1 MDREAKYE
9 IFSGT
14 PSGLTGMFMP
24 SIFPSVAVAALFAS
38 TPVWAQSTPL
48 AHRVIAPS
56 AFLGVDL
63 QGDFLTE
70 VPECATG
77 EVRPTEP
84 CRVATEK
91 AGRFEVRGL
100 PYLPISP
107 GYRLFATVDD
117 GTVSQLVL
125 TGNAN
130 NLYLVKEMLTDKLG
144 KPATSAAH
152 WVKLKSGASY
162 EAEVYKWNSE
172 GVAVDFGRDLSDL
185 GRYSVT
191 FSTSMVGTEV
201 GQFDALPSTDSPS
214 L

>member
-1 MDREAKYE
+1 MDR
-9 IFSGT
+9 T
-14 PSGLTGMFMP
+14 P
-24 SIFPSVAVAALFAS
+24 IFPSVAVAALFAS

-48 AHRVIAPS
+48 AHRVVAPS

-84 CRVATEK
+84 CRVATKK

-117 GTVSQLVL
+117 GAVSQLVL

-144 KPATSAAH
+144 KPTTNGTQ
-152 WVKLKSGASY
+152 WVRLKSGASY
-162 EAEVYKWNSE
+162 EAEVYEWNVQ
-172 GVAVDFGRDLSDL
+172 GMVVGFGRETDDL
-185 GRYSVT
+185 GRYSVIV
-191 FSTSMVGTEV
+191 STS
-201 GQFDALPSTDSPS
+201 ALGADMNHSDVSTKDNESNF
-214 L
+214 

>member
-1 MDREAKYE
+1 
-9 IFSGT
+9 
-14 PSGLTGMFMP
+14 MP

-38 TPVWAQSTPL
+38 APVWAQSTQL
-48 AHRVIAPS
+48 AERVMTPS

-63 QGDFLTE
+63 QGDFMTE
-70 VPECATG
+70 VPECVAG
-77 EVRPTEP
+77 DLRPSEP

-107 GYRLFATVDD
+107 GYKVFATVDD
-117 GTVSQLVL
+117 GAVSQLVL

-144 KPATSAAH
+144 QPATSGTH

-191 FSTSMVGTEV
+191 FSTSMIGTQVGNFDTTPATE
-201 GQFDALPSTDSPS
+201 SPS

>member
-1 MDREAKYE
+1 
-9 IFSGT
+9 
-14 PSGLTGMFMP
+14 MP

-38 TPVWAQSTPL
+38 APVWAQSTQL
-48 AHRVIAPS
+48 AERVMTPS

-63 QGDFLTE
+63 QGDFMTQ
-70 VPECATG
+70 VPECAAG
-77 EVRPTEP
+77 DLRPSEP

-107 GYRLFATVDD
+107 GYKLFATVDD
-117 GTVSQLVL
+117 GAVSQLVL

-144 KPATSAAH
+144 QPATSGTQR
-152 WVKLKSGASY
+152 VKLKSGASY

-191 FSTSMVGTEV
+191 FSTSMVGTDI
-201 GQFDALPSTDSPS
+201 GQLESLPVKDSPS

>member
-1 MDREAKYE
+1 M
-9 IFSGT
+9 S
-14 PSGLTGMFMP
+14 
-24 SIFPSVAVAALFAS
+24 SISRSVALAALFAS
-38 TPVWAQSTPL
+38 VPAWAQSTQL
-48 AHRVIAPS
+48 ADRVMTPS

-63 QGDFLTE
+63 QGDFMTE
-70 VPECATG
+70 VPECAAG
-77 EVRPTEP
+77 DERPSEP
-84 CRVATEK
+84 CRVATNK

-107 GYRLFATVDD
+107 GYKLFATVSD
-117 GTVSQLVL
+117 GAVSQLVL

-162 EAEVYKWNSE
+162 EAEDYKWNMH
-172 GVAVDFGRDLSDL
+172 GVAVDFSRNLADL

-191 FSTSMVGTEV
+191 FSNSIIGNDV
-201 GQFDALPSTDSPS
+201 GQFDAAPVTENPS

>member
-1 MDREAKYE
+1 
-9 IFSGT
+9 
-14 PSGLTGMFMP
+14 MP

-38 TPVWAQSTPL
+38 APVWAQSTQL
-48 AHRVIAPS
+48 ADRVMTPS

-63 QGDFLTE
+63 QGDFMTE
-70 VPECATG
+70 VPECVAG
-77 EVRPTEP
+77 DLRPSEP

-91 AGRFEVRGL
+91 TGRFEVRGL

-107 GYRLFATVDD
+107 GYKLFATVD
-117 GTVSQLVL
+117 GGAVSQLVL

-144 KPATSAAH
+144 QPATSGTH

-162 EAEVYKWNSE
+162 EAEVCKWNSE

-191 FSTSMVGTEV
+191 FSTSMVGTDI
-201 GQFDALPSTDSPS
+201 GQLESLPVKDSPS

>member
-1 MDREAKYE
+1 
-9 IFSGT
+9 
-14 PSGLTGMFMP
+14 MP

-38 TPVWAQSTPL
+38 APVWAQSTQL
-48 AHRVIAPS
+48 ADRVMTPS

-63 QGDFLTE
+63 QGDFMRE
-70 VPECATG
+70 VPECSAG
-77 EVRPTEP
+77 DLRPSEP

-107 GYRLFATVDD
+107 GYKLFATVDA
-117 GTVSQLVL
+117 GAVSQLVL

-144 KPATSAAH
+144 KPTTSGTH
-152 WVKLKSGASY
+152 WVRLKSGASY
-162 EAEVYKWNSE
+162 EAEVYKWSSE

-185 GRYSVT
+185 GRYSVI
-191 FSTSMVGTEV
+191 FSTSIVGTDA
-201 GQFDALPSTDSPS
+201 GQFDAEPATESPS

>member
-1 MDREAKYE
+1 
-9 IFSGT
+9 
-14 PSGLTGMFMP
+14 MP

-38 TPVWAQSTPL
+38 APVWAQSTQL
-48 AHRVIAPS
+48 ADRVMTPS

-63 QGDFLTE
+63 QGDFMTE
-70 VPECATG
+70 VPECAAG
-77 EVRPTEP
+77 DLRPSEP

-107 GYRLFATVDD
+107 GYKLFATVD
-117 GTVSQLVL
+117 GGAVSQLVL

-144 KPATSAAH
+144 KPVTSGTH
-152 WVKLKSGASY
+152 WVRLKSGASY
-162 EAEVYKWNSE
+162 EAEVYNWNMQ
-172 GVAVDFGRDLSDL
+172 GIAVDFSRDLADL

-191 FSTSMVGTEV
+191 FSNSIIGNDV
-201 GQFDALPSTDSPS
+201 GQLDVVPLTKSPS

>member
-1 MDREAKYE
+1 
-9 IFSGT
+9 
-14 PSGLTGMFMP
+14 MP

-38 TPVWAQSTPL
+38 TPVWAQSTQL
-48 AHRVIAPS
+48 AHQVITPS

-63 QGDFLTE
+63 QGDFLTQ

-77 EVRPTEP
+77 DIRPTEP

-107 GYRLFATVDD
+107 GYKLFATVE
-117 GTVSQLVL
+117 GGAVSQLVL

-144 KPATSAAH
+144 QPAASGTH

-162 EAEVYKWNSE
+162 EAEVYKWNAD
-172 GVAVDFGRDLSDL
+172 GVAIDFGRNLSDL

-191 FSTSMVGTEV
+191 FSTSMVGTDV
-201 GQFDALPSTDSPS
+201 GQFNTVPVAERPS

>member
-1 MDREAKYE
+1 
-9 IFSGT
+9 
-14 PSGLTGMFMP
+14 MP

-38 TPVWAQSTPL
+38 APVWAQSTQL
-48 AHRVIAPS
+48 ADRVMTPS

-63 QGDFLTE
+63 QGDFMTE
-70 VPECATG
+70 VPECAAG
-77 EVRPTEP
+77 DLRPSEP

-91 AGRFEVRGL
+91 AGQFEVRGL

-107 GYRLFATVDD
+107 GYKLFATVD
-117 GTVSQLVL
+117 GGAVSQLVL

-144 KPATSAAH
+144 QPATSGTH

-162 EAEVYKWNSE
+162 EADVYKWNSE

-191 FSTSMVGTEV
+191 FSTSIVGTEV
-201 GQFDALPSTDSPS
+201 GNFVTTPAADSPS

>member
-1 MDREAKYE
+1 
-9 IFSGT
+9 
-14 PSGLTGMFMP
+14 MP

-38 TPVWAQSTPL
+38 APVWAQSTQL
-48 AHRVIAPS
+48 ADRVMTPS

-63 QGDFLTE
+63 QGDFMTQ
-70 VPECATG
+70 VPECAAG
-77 EVRPTEP
+77 DLRPSEP

-107 GYRLFATVDD
+107 GYKLFATVD
-117 GTVSQLVL
+117 GGAVSQLVL

-144 KPATSAAH
+144 QPATSGTH

-191 FSTSMVGTEV
+191 FSTSMVGTDM
-201 GQFDALPSTDSPS
+201 GQLEELPPTDRPS

>member
-1 MDREAKYE
+1 
-9 IFSGT
+9 
-14 PSGLTGMFMP
+14 MP
-24 SIFPSVAVAALFAS
+24 SVFPSVAVAALFAS
-38 TPVWAQSTPL
+38 APVWAQSTQL
-48 AHRVIAPS
+48 ADRVVTPS

-70 VPECATG
+70 VPECAEG
-77 EVRPTEP
+77 DVRPTEP

-107 GYRLFATVDD
+107 GYKLFATVDG

-130 NLYLVKEMLTDKLG
+130 NLYLVKELLTDKLG
-144 KPATSAAH
+144 QPTTSGTH

-172 GVAVDFGRDLSDL
+172 GVAVDFGRNLSDL
-185 GRYSVT
+185 GQYSVT
-191 FSTSMVGTEV
+191 FSTSMVGTDV
-201 GQFDALPSTDSPS
+201 GQLEVLPSTDSPS

>member
-1 MDREAKYE
+1 
-9 IFSGT
+9 
-14 PSGLTGMFMP
+14 MP

-38 TPVWAQSTPL
+38 APVWAQSTQL
-48 AHRVIAPS
+48 ADRVMTPS

-63 QGDFLTE
+63 QGDFMTQ
-70 VPECATG
+70 VPECAAG
-77 EVRPTEP
+77 DLRPSEP

-107 GYRLFATVDD
+107 GYKLFATVD
-117 GTVSQLVL
+117 GGAVSQLVL

-144 KPATSAAH
+144 QPATSGTH

-162 EAEVYKWNSE
+162 EAEVYRWNSE

-191 FSTSMVGTEV
+191 FSTSIVGGDV
-201 GQFDALPSTDSPS
+201 GQLETLPGAESPS

>member
-1 MDREAKYE
+1 MSPISSAVV
-9 IFSGT
+9 FS
-14 PSGLTGMFMP
+14 
-24 SIFPSVAVAALFAS
+24 ALFAS
-38 TPVWAQSTPL
+38 APVWAQSSQL
-48 AHRVIAPS
+48 ADRVITPS

-63 QGDFLTE
+63 QGDFMTE
-70 VPECATG
+70 VPECAAG
-77 EVRPTEP
+77 NERAGEP
-84 CRVATEK
+84 CRVATKK
-91 AGRFEVRGL
+91 ADRFEIRGL

-107 GYRLFATVDD
+107 GYKLFATVAD
-117 GTVSQLVL
+117 GAVNQLVL

-144 KPATSAAH
+144 KPATSGTH

-162 EAEVYKWNSE
+162 EAEAYKWNTK

-191 FSTSMVGTEV
+191 FSTSIVGADV
-201 GQFDALPSTDSPS
+201 GQNEVVPVADTPS

>member
-1 MDREAKYE
+1 
-9 IFSGT
+9 
-14 PSGLTGMFMP
+14 MP

-38 TPVWAQSTPL
+38 APVWAQSTQL
-48 AHRVIAPS
+48 AERVMTPS

-63 QGDFLTE
+63 QGDFMTE
-70 VPECATG
+70 VPECVAG
-77 EVRPTEP
+77 DLRPSEP

-107 GYRLFATVDD
+107 GYKVFATVDD
-117 GTVSQLVL
+117 GAVSQLVL

-144 KPATSAAH
+144 QPATSGTH

-162 EAEVYKWNSE
+162 EAEAYKWNMQ
-172 GVAVDFGRDLSDL
+172 GVAVDFSRDLADL

-191 FSTSMVGTEV
+191 FSNSIIGNDV
-201 GQFDALPSTDSPS
+201 GQLDVAPVTKSPS

>member
-1 MDREAKYE
+1 
-9 IFSGT
+9 
-14 PSGLTGMFMP
+14 MP
-24 SIFPSVAVAALFAS
+24 SVFPSVAVAALFAS
-38 TPVWAQSTPL
+38 APVWAQSTQL
-48 AHRVIAPS
+48 ADRVVTPS

-70 VPECATG
+70 VPECAEG
-77 EVRPTEP
+77 DVRPTEP
-84 CRVATEK
+84 CRVATEQ

-107 GYRLFATVDD
+107 GYKLFATVDG

-130 NLYLVKEMLTDKLG
+130 NLYLVKELLTDKLG
-144 KPATSAAH
+144 QPTTSGTH
-152 WVKLKSGASY
+152 WVKLNSGASY

-172 GVAVDFGRDLSDL
+172 GVAVDFGRNLSDL
-185 GRYSVT
+185 GQYSVT
-191 FSTSMVGTEV
+191 FSTSMVGTDV
-201 GQFDALPSTDSPS
+201 GQLEVLPSTDSPS

>member
-1 MDREAKYE
+1 
-9 IFSGT
+9 
-14 PSGLTGMFMP
+14 MP
-24 SIFPSVAVAALFAS
+24 SVFPSVAVAALFAS
-38 TPVWAQSTPL
+38 APVWAQSTQL
-48 AHRVIAPS
+48 ADRVVTPS

-70 VPECATG
+70 VPECAEG
-77 EVRPTEP
+77 DARPTEP

-107 GYRLFATVDD
+107 GYTLFVTVND
-117 GTVSQLVL
+117 GAISQMVL
-125 TGNAN
+125 TGSAN

-144 KPATSAAH
+144 QPAASGTQ
-152 WVKLKSGASY
+152 WVQLKSGASY
-162 EAEVYKWNSE
+162 ETEVYKWSTE
-172 GVAVDFGRDLSDL
+172 DIAVDFGRDLSDL

-191 FSTSMVGTEV
+191 FSTSVVTDV
-201 GQFDALPSTDSPS
+201 GQLDTTPIPVSPS

>member
-1 MDREAKYE
+1 
-9 IFSGT
+9 
-14 PSGLTGMFMP
+14 MP
-24 SIFPSVAVAALFAS
+24 SIVPSVAVAALFAS
-38 TPVWAQSTPL
+38 TPVWAQSTQL
-48 AHRVIAPS
+48 ADRVMTPS

-63 QGDFLTE
+63 QGDFMTE
-70 VPECATG
+70 VPECAAG
-77 EVRPTEP
+77 NLRPSEL

-107 GYRLFATVDD
+107 GYKVFATVDD
-117 GTVSQLVL
+117 GAVSQLVL

-144 KPATSAAH
+144 QPVTSGTH

-162 EAEVYKWNSE
+162 EAEIYRWNAE
-172 GVAVDFGRDLSDL
+172 GIAVDFGRDLSDL

-191 FSTSMVGTEV
+191 FSTSIVGTDV
-201 GQFDALPSTDSPS
+201 GQLDVVPVTESPN

>member
-1 MDREAKYE
+1 M
-9 IFSGT
+9 T
-14 PSGLTGMFMP
+14 

-38 TPVWAQSTPL
+38 APVWAQSTQL
-48 AHRVIAPS
+48 ADRVMTPS

-63 QGDFLTE
+63 QGDFMTE
-70 VPECATG
+70 VPECVAG
-77 EVRPTEP
+77 DLRPSEP
-84 CRVATEK
+84 CRVATQK
-91 AGRFEVRGL
+91 PGRFEVRGL

-107 GYRLFATVDD
+107 GYKLFATVD
-117 GTVSQLVL
+117 GGAVSQLVL

-144 KPATSAAH
+144 KPAASGTH
-152 WVKLKSGASY
+152 RVKLKSGASY
-162 EAEVYKWNSE
+162 EAEVYKWDSE

-191 FSTSMVGTEV
+191 FSTSMVGTDV
-201 GQFDALPSTDSPS
+201 GQFDSVPVTGIPS

>member
-1 MDREAKYE
+1 
-9 IFSGT
+9 
-14 PSGLTGMFMP
+14 MP
-24 SIFPSVAVAALFAS
+24 SIVPSVAVAALFAS
-38 TPVWAQSTPL
+38 APVWAQSTQL
-48 AHRVIAPS
+48 ADRVMTPS

-63 QGDFLTE
+63 QGDFMTE
-70 VPECATG
+70 VPECAAG
-77 EVRPTEP
+77 NLRPSEP

-107 GYRLFATVDD
+107 GYKVFATVDD
-117 GTVSQLVL
+117 GAVSQLVL

-144 KPATSAAH
+144 QPVTSGTH

-162 EAEVYKWNSE
+162 EAEIYRWNAE
-172 GVAVDFGRDLSDL
+172 GIAVDFGRDLSDL

-191 FSTSMVGTEV
+191 FSTSIVGTDV
-201 GQFDALPSTDSPS
+201 GQLDVVPVTESPN

>member
-1 MDREAKYE
+1 
-9 IFSGT
+9 
-14 PSGLTGMFMP
+14 MP
-24 SIFPSVAVAALFAS
+24 SVFPSVAVAALFAS
-38 TPVWAQSTPL
+38 APVWAQSTQL
-48 AHRVIAPS
+48 ADRVVTPS

-70 VPECATG
+70 VPECAEG
-77 EVRPTEP
+77 DVRPAEP

-107 GYRLFATVDD
+107 GYKLFATVD
-117 GTVSQLVL
+117 GGAVRQLVL

-144 KPATSAAH
+144 QPETSGTR
-152 WVKLKSGASY
+152 WVRLTSGASY
-162 EAEVYKWNSE
+162 ETEAYKWSIP
-172 GVAVDFGRDLSDL
+172 GVAVDFARDPVDL

-191 FSTSMVGTEV
+191 FSTSAIGRDV
-201 GQFDALPSTDSPS
+201 GQLDAAPLTESPS